1 MSASH
6 LPFGFVG
13 VHNRVVGNKS
23 MGFLFYFMLRLNYK
37 IVCFFPS
44 PDDVTRLH

>member
-23 MGFLFYFMLRLNYK
+23 MGIPVLFYVEIELQNSM
-37 IVCFFPS
+37 FFPES
-44 PDDVTRLH
+44 